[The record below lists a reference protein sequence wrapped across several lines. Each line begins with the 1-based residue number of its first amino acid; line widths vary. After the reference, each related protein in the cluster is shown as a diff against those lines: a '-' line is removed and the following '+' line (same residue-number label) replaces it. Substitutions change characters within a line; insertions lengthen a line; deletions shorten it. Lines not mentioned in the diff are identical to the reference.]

1 LIETI
6 TELGDSLAKEWLS
19 QKLDTKTLS
28 LERCDELLLEMKVVV
43 AFFQAGQ
50 KCAIQERKYWVQGLA
65 VVEATRS
72 SFTSI
77 VVGQSFVP
85 RIAGV
90 TGTDLLDAEKL
101 EAMLDAIQ
109 SYNANV
115 LHTKANDMPQA
126 VQNSA
131 ARIILEIVQ
140 VSTAHDLGLEASV
153 QRIASFATISL
164 ELLSLIQDEG
174 RKAEMS
180 MLLDAADQIAGAMKL
195 VAKYEAI
202 GETPQHRLA
211 GDAQLALSKDM
222 YSTAAKLQK
231 TYDKTIHLQ
240 KIPKLK
246 EIACR
251 MDSLVGDVMVVYKK
265 LDGESVEALLHKQYN
280 PDAPGDDLTLTQ
292 VAGGRQ
298 DGKVWNE
305 GLKADCNFKAV
316 AKIANSTLNK
326 NSPVALQKSLHG
338 LKSAWAAYK
347 ANLALFGDKPEDA
360 ILQSIEAVAGSGAV
374 TVLEGILLYH
384 LHNPKKLNP
393 PALKAAL
400 DAEAFKHKDIFSNI
414 HPSIKAIVAMARNM
428 KQFD

>member
-1 LIETI
+1 
-6 TELGDSLAKEWLS
+6 
-19 QKLDTKTLS
+19 
-28 LERCDELLLEMKVVV
+28 
-43 AFFQAGQ
+43 
-50 KCAIQERKYWVQGLA
+50 
-65 VVEATRS
+65 
-72 SFTSI
+72 
-77 VVGQSFVP
+77 
-85 RIAGV
+85 
-90 TGTDLLDAEKL
+90 LDAEKL
-101 EAMLDAIQ
+101 EAMLGAIQ

-360 ILQSIEAVAGSGAV
+360 LLQSIEAVVGSGVV

-414 HPSIKAIVAMARNM
+414 HPSIKAIVAMARSM
-428 KQFD
+428 KKFD